1 MATRKKTTDEKTTT
15 KKNVRKSIPKTMESE
30 NQDTVIL
37 ETEKP
42 TTKRNFVKALRT
54 YTLIVI
60 TFLVVI
66 GIFWLASKYLVVAWV
81 NKKPVTRFEYYSL
94 LEKKDQG
101 TTLDQLIRDKLL
113 ADEVAKN
120 GIKVDPGE
128 IDNRIKLIEQQ
139 QQGAEGLDM
148 LLQSYG
154 LTREEFPNVIKRQ
167 LEIEKLFGQNI
178 NITDEDIN
186 KFIEENKAQITEP
199 VDDKLKQQV
208 RDELKSQKTNEAYTK
223 WLQEAMQ
230 GKSVIKVQ

>member
-1 MATRKKTTDEKTTT
+1 MATRKKTTEAKVSPKKT
-15 KKNVRKSIPKTMESE
+15 VRKSPTKIVESE
-30 NQDTVIL
+30 KSEIVL
-37 ETEKP
+37 SGTEGRS
-42 TTKRNFVKALRT
+42 TKRNFVKALRT
-54 YTLIVI
+54 YSLIVI
-60 TFLVVI
+60 SFLVVI

-81 NKKPVTRFEYYSL
+81 NKKPVTRFEYYSS

-101 TTLDQLIRDKLL
+101 ATLDQLIRDKLL

-120 GIKVDPGE
+120 GIKVDQGE
-128 IDNRIKLIEQQ
+128 IDARIKVIEGQ

-154 LTREEFPNVIKRQ
+154 LTREEFPKVIKRQ

-186 KFIEENKAQITEP
+186 KFIEENKEQITQP
-199 VDDKLKQQV
+199 VDEKLKMQV

-230 GKSVIKVQ
+230 GKSVVKV